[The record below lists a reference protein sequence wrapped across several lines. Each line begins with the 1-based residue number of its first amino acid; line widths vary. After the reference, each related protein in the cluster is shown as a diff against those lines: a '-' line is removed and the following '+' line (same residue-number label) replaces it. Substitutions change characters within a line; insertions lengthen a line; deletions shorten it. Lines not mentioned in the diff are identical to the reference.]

1 MGEAQKIHIR
11 KLVQGV
17 KVPHFL
23 ETFKEKLEDFI
34 SELHYQTWHLF
45 PPYQQRR
52 SWRKDTS
59 TTCSHHSLGE
69 IRIIQA
75 AHDALWDLKRRIFSP

>member
-11 KLVQGV
+11 KPVERV
-17 KVPHFL
+17 KAPHFL

-45 PPYQQRR
+45 SLPTSRGEAGEKIFLPPAA
-52 SWRKDTS
+52 
-59 TTCSHHSLGE
+59 
-69 IRIIQA
+69 II
-75 AHDALWDLKRRIFSP
+75 H